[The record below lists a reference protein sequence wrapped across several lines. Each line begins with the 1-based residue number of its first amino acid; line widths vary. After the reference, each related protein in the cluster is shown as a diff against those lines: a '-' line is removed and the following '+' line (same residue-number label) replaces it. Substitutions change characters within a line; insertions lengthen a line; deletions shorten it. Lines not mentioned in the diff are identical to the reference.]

1 VVGETALAMLCDAAM
16 DPYHNP
22 YRDQPPAA
30 PLTRA
35 GRLVE
40 CMLALVLTLLAVYLS
55 R

>member
-1 VVGETALAMLCDAAM
+1 METYD
-16 DPYHNP
+16 NP
-22 YRDQPPAA
+22 YRDEPAAA

-40 CMLALVLTLLAVYLS
+40 CAVALVLTLLAVYLS